1 MNNRIIDAS
10 NRFPA
15 PRSKDHEQDPL
26 AHEATKAARQRQEAE
41 ALRTALIATPRLNKA
56 DRAVLARNIGRAIER
71 SDSKKRPTQIA
82 SHLFRTLYGEEGGA
96 SKEKKRKRY
105 IRFEKER
112 LSAQEME
119 TLAARG
125 SEFLRLIE
133 GLADLKTDGRDPDI
147 KRNQMLLFVCDGTS
161 FSGPNRPR
169 IDQDIDL
176 RDLFQTVMNELL
188 DKIARETDIIKY
200 LEEMQNYSVR
210 THPHTR
216 DDFADALLERLHLQ
230 TLPVERFEHAPDEA
244 VVGAYEDYSRLR
256 LYGFDPH
263 SEAPSGL
270 FPEMRIARLY
280 VPRRVLC
287 FSERVKTE
295 DIQKIRKHTPSAE
308 DLKALQVEK
317 NPEIIALD
325 ELTNWVAEE
334 IWRTSKEYDL
344 WKRAILR
351 SGADPETL
359 DWASFDRPKDEL
371 DELLDSSSPNVEWR
385 IFWQTM
391 NIDLHLTAEGSPDAL
406 RFALSFKGVRNGH
419 WTDATRELAH
429 PHFDDIPEKRLTN
442 STVLDLENHYIPWVE
457 DGDFS
462 YPCRGISHIHYA
474 EDGECLWT
482 EDFEEPQP
490 LDLDFLESKVMVPLH
505 SQEAWNLLTA
515 KMKDWSSYQSTK
527 LNARDTFDPTLSLRT
542 LFEAPEGWT
551 PGPDGSLAGH
561 ILSSLAHGQGDD
573 RFDTKFISNT
583 NNLIECFKNMIE
595 EKRKE
600 FKKSLNENG
609 YFLN

>member
-15 PRSKDHEQDPL
+15 RRSKACEQDPL

-41 ALRTALIATPRLNKA
+41 ALRTALVATPRLNKA

-82 SHLFRTLYGEEGGA
+82 SQLFRTLYGEEGGA

-105 IRFEKER
+105 IRFEGER
-112 LSAQEME
+112 LSEQEME

-169 IDQDIDL
+169 IDPDIDL
-176 RDLFQTVMNELL
+176 RDLFQTVMDQFL
-188 DKIARETDIIKY
+188 DKIARETDIIEY
-200 LEEMQNYSVR
+200 LEEMQKYSVR

-216 DDFADALLERLHLQ
+216 DDCTDDLLERLHLQ
-230 TLPVERFEHAPDEA
+230 TFPVERFEHAPNEDKGSYA
-244 VVGAYEDYSRLR
+244 DYSRLR
-256 LYGFDPH
+256 LYGFDPL
-263 SEAPSGL
+263 SEAPSRL

-287 FSERVKTE
+287 FSEGVKTE

-308 DLKALQVEK
+308 DLKALQVER
-317 NPEIIALD
+317 NPESVALD
-325 ELTNWVAEE
+325 ELTDWVAEK

-359 DWASFDRPKDEL
+359 DWASFDRPTNEL
-371 DELLDSSSPNVEWR
+371 DELHGTTNPNVEWR

-391 NIDLHLTAEGSPDAL
+391 NVDLHLTAEGSPDAL
-406 RFALSFKGVRNGH
+406 RFALSFNGVKDGH
-419 WTDATRELAH
+419 WTHATRELAH
-429 PHFDDIPEKRLTN
+429 PHFDDIPKKRLTN
-442 STVLDLENHYIPWVE
+442 STVLDLENDYIPWVE
-457 DGDFS
+457 DGGFS
-462 YPCRGISHIHYA
+462 YPCRGISHFHYA
-474 EDGECLWT
+474 EDGEYLWT
-482 EDFEEPQP
+482 DDFEEPQP

-515 KMKDWSSYQSTK
+515 KMKDWTSYQSTK
-527 LNARDTFDPTLSLRT
+527 LYTRDSFDPTLSLRI
-542 LFEAPEGWT
+542 LFEAPEKWT
-551 PGPDGSLAGH
+551 LAPDGSLAGH
-561 ILSSLAHGQGDD
+561 ILSNLAHGQGGD
-573 RFDTKFISNT
+573 RLDQKIISNT
-583 NNLIECFKNMIE
+583 NNLIECFKNMID

-600 FKKSLNENG
+600 FKKSLSENG
-609 YFLN
+609 YILN